1 VKTFDCFRN
10 AFLFIS
16 QRKRR
21 VSKSTE
27 ARKIKVNGSDRL
39 NSEGSSSAS
48 RFYDNGGDTTS
59 SLSDNF
65 YSDNHNS
72 KHSNGKLN
80 GNGIDLS
87 NQIGFKFQTQA
98 PPPINQRASVNQPNR
113 GKQEPACRGLYDFD
127 AENAE
132 ELDFK
137 EGDIIKLIARLDDN
151 WLHGELNGKQGRFP
165 VSYVEII
172 NPLN

>member
-1 VKTFDCFRN
+1 M
-10 AFLFIS
+10 
-16 QRKRR
+16 
-21 VSKSTE
+21 
-27 ARKIKVNGSDRL
+27 
-39 NSEGSSSAS
+39 
-48 RFYDNGGDTTS
+48 
-59 SLSDNF
+59 
-65 YSDNHNS
+65 
-72 KHSNGKLN
+72 
-80 GNGIDLS
+80 S

-98 PPPINQRASVNQPNR
+98 PPPINQRASVSQTNR
-113 GKQEPACRGLYDFD
+113 GKQEPTCRGLYDFD

-165 VSYVEII
+165 VSYVEIV